1 MRGKQGARARDGGRE
16 DLGLFTGLP
25 AMTEDRPDS
34 QTWNYWR
41 DLSKEIHLISV
52 LENGP
57 AGMRKK
63 GWEKRSS
70 GRRTI
75 RRRGGEQRGVGVGT
89 VEISEYQRQ
98 AKSER
103 RGTEASDRW
112 L

>member
-1 MRGKQGARARDGGRE
+1 
-16 DLGLFTGLP
+16 
-25 AMTEDRPDS
+25 
-34 QTWNYWR
+34 
-41 DLSKEIHLISV
+41 V

-70 GRRTI
+70 GSRAI
-75 RRRGGEQRGVGVGT
+75 RRARGEQRGVGVGT